1 MSRTTQVFNI
11 DEPLIFD
18 RSSPGKAAYSLS
30 PIDVDDTPAQEIL
43 DSKYLRSEVTGFP
56 EVSEVEIIRHYTRM
70 STWNYHIDLGM
81 YPLGSCTMKYNPKLN
96 ERTARIPEIA
106 GTHPL
111 QEEEQVQGNLEI
123 IHRLQE
129 CLQELTGMDG
139 VTLQPAAGSQGEL
152 AGILMIR
159 AHHVHQG
166 RPRKHVLIPDS
177 AHGTNPASA
186 TIAGYEVISIP
197 SDQSGRIDSQA
208 LAREMNQDVACLML
222 TNPNTLGIFE
232 QDIQEISRIV
242 HDQGGLI
249 YMDGA
254 NFNALM
260 GYARPGDMGIDILHL
275 NLHKTFSTPHGGG
288 GPGCGAVACKQHLVP
303 YLPLPIVEEVEGSYR
318 ADHNRPHSIGPV
330 HAFWGN
336 FGMAVRALCYI
347 LSCGREGLKEIT
359 ETAVLNANYLRSR
372 LKEHFYLPY
381 PTPCMH
387 EVVLSDRHQEKLG
400 VRTLD
405 IAKRL
410 IDYGFHPP
418 TVYFP
423 LIVPGAIMIEPSESE
438 GKEELDAFADAMIA
452 ISQEVEQQ
460 PDRVLEAPV
469 LAKRSRLDET
479 RAARSTILRWTSS
492 LDPTGGS

>member
-30 PIDVDDTPAQEIL
+30 PIDVDDMPAAEIL
-43 DSKYLRSEVTGFP
+43 DAKYLRSEVTGFP

-70 STWNYHIDLGM
+70 STWNYNIDLGM

-96 ERTARIPEIA
+96 ERAARIPEIA

-123 IHRLQE
+123 LYRLQE
-129 CLQELTGMDG
+129 YLQELTGMDG

-152 AGILMIR
+152 VGILMIR
-159 AHHVHQG
+159 AHHVRQG

-197 SDQSGRIDSQA
+197 SDKSGRIDSQA
-208 LAREMNQDVACLML
+208 LAREMNEDVACLML

-242 HDQGGLI
+242 HEQGGLI

-288 GPGCGAVACKQHLVP
+288 GPGCGAVACKQQLVP
-303 YLPLPIVEEVEGSYR
+303 FLPLPVVDKVEGTYR
-318 ADHNRPHSIGPV
+318 AEDNRSHSIGPV

-372 LKEHFYLPY
+372 LNEHFHLPY
-381 PTPCMH
+381 STPCMH
-387 EVVLSDRHQEKLG
+387 EVVLSDKHQEKLG

-438 GKEELDAFADAMIA
+438 SKEELDAFADAMIA
-452 ISQEVEQQ
+452 ISREAERQ
-460 PDRVLEAPV
+460 PELVREAPV
-469 LAKRSRLDET
+469 RAKRSRLDET
-479 RAARSTILRWTSS
+479 RAARSTILRWASS
-492 LDPTGGS
+492 LDPTDES

>member
-30 PIDVDDTPAQEIL
+30 PIDVDDMPAAEIL
-43 DSKYLRSEVTGFP
+43 DAKYLRSEVTDFP

-70 STWNYHIDLGM
+70 STWNYNIDLGM

-96 ERTARIPEIA
+96 ERAARIPEIA

-123 IHRLQE
+123 LYRLQE
-129 CLQELTGMDG
+129 YLQELTGMDG

-152 AGILMIR
+152 VGILMIR
-159 AHHVHQG
+159 AHHVRQG

-197 SDQSGRIDSQA
+197 SDKSGRIDSQA
-208 LAREMNQDVACLML
+208 LAREMNEDVACLML

-242 HDQGGLI
+242 HEQGGLI

-288 GPGCGAVACKQHLVP
+288 GPGCGAVACKQQLVP
-303 YLPLPIVEEVEGSYR
+303 FLPLPVVDKVEGTYR
-318 ADHNRPHSIGPV
+318 AEDNRSHSIGPV

-372 LKEHFYLPY
+372 LNEHFHLPY
-381 PTPCMH
+381 STPCMH
-387 EVVLSDRHQEKLG
+387 EVVLSDKHQEKLG

-438 GKEELDAFADAMIA
+438 SKEELDAFADAMIA
-452 ISQEVEQQ
+452 ISREAERQ
-460 PDRVLEAPV
+460 PELVREAPV
-469 LAKRSRLDET
+469 RAKRSRLDET
-479 RAARSTILRWTSS
+479 RAARSTILRWASS
-492 LDPTGGS
+492 LDPTDES